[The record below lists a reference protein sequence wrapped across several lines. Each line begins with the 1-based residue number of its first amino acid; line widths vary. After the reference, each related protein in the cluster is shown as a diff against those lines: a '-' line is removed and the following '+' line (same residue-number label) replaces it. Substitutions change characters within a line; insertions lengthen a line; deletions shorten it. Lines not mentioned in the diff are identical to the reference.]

1 MKKLT
6 FDKKDFL
13 KIGEQPLSGTFFV
26 NWIKILIENKFNIDW
41 RYLPKALYVTIMILI
56 MTPFRIFEKNSFD
69 KIKND
74 IKVKSPIFIIGH
86 WRSGTTFLH
95 YLMGQDKNLAYVS
108 TFETMTPNMMIKN
121 EELFKNIVKNHL
133 PNKRPMDNLELHAD
147 LPYEEEYAV
156 ANLSPYSFYHGWYF
170 PKKMRKY
177 FDQNVLYKNNS
188 NGIKEKWIETYDY
201 FLKKITYKNNGNQIV
216 LKSLVNT
223 AKIPII
229 LKKYPNAK
237 FIYMYR
243 NPYKVYLSTWK
254 LYRKILPI
262 FSFQKLNNYQ
272 LDNEILYN
280 YRNLITKYLKD
291 KKFIPHGNLIEISYE
306 DFVKNPFE
314 MLKRIYIKLGL
325 DSFEKSKT
333 AFEKYILKHKN
344 YKTNNYTIDNKIKD
358 RIYNEWNFAFKEFG
372 YTK

>member
-6 FDKKDFL
+6 FDKNDFL

-108 TFETMTPNMMIKN
+108 TFETMTPNMMIKK

-147 LPYEEEYAV
+147 LPYEEEYAI
-156 ANLSPYSFYHGWYF
+156 ANLSPYSFYHAWYF

-237 FIYMYR
+237 FIFMYR
-243 NPYKVYLSTWK
+243 NPYKVYLSTWN

-358 RIYNEWNFAFKEFG
+358 KIYNEWNFAFKEFG

>member
-1 MKKLT
+1 M
-6 FDKKDFL
+6 
-13 KIGEQPLSGTFFV
+13 I
-26 NWIKILIENKFNIDW
+26 IK
-41 RYLPKALYVTIMILI
+41 
-56 MTPFRIFEKNSFD
+56 
-69 KIKND
+69 
-74 IKVKSPIFIIGH
+74 
-86 WRSGTTFLH
+86 
-95 YLMGQDKNLAYVS
+95 
-108 TFETMTPNMMIKN
+108 

-156 ANLSPYSFYHGWYF
+156 ANLSPYSFYHAWYF

-177 FDQNVLYKNNS
+177 FDQNVLYKNS
-188 NGIKEKWIETYDY
+188 SDRIKEKWIETYDY

-229 LKKYPNAK
+229 LKKYPEAK

-262 FSFQKLNNYQ
+262 FSFQKLNNSQ

-291 KKFIPHGNLIEISYE
+291 KKFIPNENLIEIKYE
-306 DFVKNPFE
+306 DFVKNPFK
-314 MLKRIYIKLGL
+314 MLRKIYTKLGL

-333 AFEKYILKHKN
+333 AFENFILKHKN
-344 YKTNNYTIDNKIKD
+344 YKTNKYTIDDKIKD
-358 RIYNEWNFAFKEFG
+358 KIYNEWNFAFKEFG
-372 YTK
+372 YIK